1 MIFYYFNWRKC
12 QNKTKESY
20 WHDILLFQLAKVSK
34 QNKTKESY
42 WHDILLFQL
51 AKVSALFNFRNGQI

>member
-34 QNKTKESY
+34 QNKGVLR
-42 WHDILLFQL
+42 HDILLFQL
-51 AKVSALFNFRNGQI
+51 AKVSAVFHFRNGQI